1 MKKFFYFLILLS
13 LVFFL
18 SSCNKSDDSAD
29 LIVFDSQNPY
39 AIYPDVEWA
48 LVTEPYVGF
57 HEENN
62 RASATNSYCREGE
75 ILQVKGF
82 SYNEDKEQWYLFDSG
97 WIISSSLKIYKNR
110 YKAESAAK
118 IEAAKASKGRV

>member
-1 MKKFFYFLILLS
+1 MKKCFYILALLLAALFF
-13 LVFFL
+13 
-18 SSCNKSDDSAD
+18 SSCHKNDDSAD

-39 AIYPDVEWA
+39 AIYPNVDWA

-57 HEENN
+57 HKENRRN
-62 RASATNSYCREGE
+62 SATNSYCREGE

-82 SYNEDKEQWYLFDSG
+82 SFNEDKEQWYLFDKG

-118 IEAAKASKGRV
+118 IEAAKASR